1 MLCILTSSDPTG
13 SSSRCEKILEKGHF
27 QNTASRTACPRKIAV
42 CTHHKNPWE
51 YLQII
56 PLNSAE
62 QYICVKQARW
72 VRSEGERL
80 SKVYAVPQ
88 PCSRSFQCFPKVL
101 AIIRLREIESKW
113 LETGQLNSVHKSYTA
128 QRPKATLDP
137 NWITGKRE
145 AVFSMFLKCKI
156 SE

>member
-13 SSSRCEKILEKGHF
+13 SSSRCKILEKGHF
-27 QNTASRTACPRKIAV
+27 QNTASCTAFPRKISV
-42 CTHHKNPWE
+42 GTHHKNPWE

-72 VRSEGERL
+72 VLSEGERL
-80 SKVYAVPQ
+80 AKVYAVPQ

-101 AIIRLREIESKW
+101 AIIRFREIESKW

-128 QRPKATLDP
+128 QRPKATRDP
-137 NWITGKRE
+137 NWITGKSE
-145 AVFSMFLKCKI
+145 AVFTVFLTCKI